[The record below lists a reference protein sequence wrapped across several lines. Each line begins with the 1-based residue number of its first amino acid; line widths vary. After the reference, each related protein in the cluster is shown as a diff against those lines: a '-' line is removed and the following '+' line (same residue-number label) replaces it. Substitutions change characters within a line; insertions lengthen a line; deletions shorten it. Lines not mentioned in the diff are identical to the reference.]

1 MATETNGTQPPLWR
15 ILIIALLPTFI
26 YSVGQGAIVP
36 VIPAVATSL
45 GADLGFAGFI
55 AGSLLI
61 GQAVGNLPAGAVV
74 SRFGER
80 RAMVFSAFATIVGAL
95 ISVFAVNAWML
106 LAGVLVQGLM
116 TATFALA
123 RQAFLSTYV
132 PFQYRARSMSTL
144 GGVFRSGMFVG
155 PFIATWMITATGDAQ
170 TNFWVFIVCSALAA
184 IAVAVLPDVEK
195 VSRAPR
201 DSAEVYDAGGDAPT
215 GAIPVAKDVVAGSG
229 SSRGRESIAQ
239 TFRRR
244 GDVLLRLGTGAG
256 ILMMMRSSRQVLLP
270 LWGLSIGLDDAFTT
284 LIIGIAGAIDFA
296 LFFTSGWIMDRFGRS
311 ASGVPALLGMGLG
324 FAVLA
329 FTHDLDASATWFVA
343 ITLWLG
349 VANGVG
355 SGIVMTL
362 AADLADR
369 EHPAPFLAAWRTV
382 TDGASSTVPFVVS
395 GLHAFAGIAVTSGFF
410 GVLGLF
416 GAWLLWRYIPK
427 YIPKPR
433 RR

>member
-26 YSVGQGAIVP
+26 YSIGQGAIVP
-36 VIPAVATSL
+36 VIPTVATSL

-61 GQAVGNLPAGAVV
+61 GQALGNLPAGAVV

-80 RAMVFSAFATIVGAL
+80 RAMVFSALATIVGAL
-95 ISVFAVNAWML
+95 ISVFAVNEWML
-106 LAGVLVQGLM
+106 LAGVVVQGLM

-155 PFIATWMITATGDAQ
+155 PFIASWMIASTGEPQ
-170 TNFWVFIVCSALAA
+170 NNFWVFITCAALSA
-184 IAVAVLPDVEK
+184 IVVAVLPDVEK
-195 VSRAPR
+195 LSRAPR
-201 DSAEVYDAGGDAPT
+201 DRAEVYDTGEDAPT
-215 GAIPVAKDVVAGSG
+215 GAIPVAGPDAG
-229 SSRGRESIAQ
+229 RERESIGQ
-239 TFRRR
+239 TFRSR

-256 ILMMMRSSRQVLLP
+256 ILMMLRSGRQVLLP

-296 LFFTSGWIMDRFGRS
+296 LFFTSGWIMDRWGRS

-324 FAVLA
+324 FGVLA
-329 FTHDLDASATWFVA
+329 FTHDLESSTMWFVV

-362 AADLADR
+362 GADLADR

-382 TDGASSTVPFVVS
+382 TDGASSTVPFLVA
-395 GLHAFAGIAVTSGFF
+395 GLHAFAGIALTSGFF
-410 GVLGLF
+410 GVLGIF
-416 GAWLLWRYIPK
+416 GAFLLWRYIPK
-427 YIPKPR
+427 YVPRPR
-433 RR
+433 RRR

>member
-1 MATETNGTQPPLWR
+1 MATDTNGTQPPLWR

-26 YSVGQGAIVP
+26 YSIGQGAIVP
-36 VIPAVATSL
+36 VIPTVATSL

-61 GQAVGNLPAGAVV
+61 GQALGNLPAGAVV

-80 RAMVFSAFATIVGAL
+80 RAMVFSALATIVGAL
-95 ISVFAVNAWML
+95 ISVFAVNEWML
-106 LAGVLVQGLM
+106 LTGVVVQGLM

-155 PFIATWMITATGDAQ
+155 PFIASWMIASTGEPQ
-170 TNFWVFIVCSALAA
+170 NNFWVFIACAALSA
-184 IAVAVLPDVEK
+184 IVVAVLPDVEK
-195 VSRAPR
+195 LSRAPR
-201 DSAEVYDAGGDAPT
+201 EREEVYDTGEDAPT
-215 GAIPVAKDVVAGSG
+215 GAIPVAGPDAGHE
-229 SSRGRESIAQ
+229 RESIAQ
-239 TFRRR
+239 TFRSR

-256 ILMMMRSSRQVLLP
+256 ILMMLRSGRQVLLP

-296 LFFTSGWIMDRFGRS
+296 LFFTSGWIMDRWGRS

-324 FAVLA
+324 FGVLA
-329 FTHDLDASATWFVA
+329 FTHDLESSTMWFVV

-362 AADLADR
+362 GADLADR

-382 TDGASSTVPFVVS
+382 TDGASSTVPFLVA
-395 GLHAFAGIAVTSGFF
+395 GLHAFAGIALTSGFF
-410 GVLGLF
+410 GVLGIF
-416 GAWLLWRYIPK
+416 GAFLLWRYIPK
-427 YIPKPR
+427 YVPRPR
-433 RR
+433 RRR

>member
-74 SRFGER
+74 GRFGER
-80 RAMVFSAFATIVGAL
+80 RAMVFSALATIVGAL
-95 ISVFAVNAWML
+95 ISVFAVNEWML
-106 LAGVLVQGLM
+106 LAGVVVQGLM

-155 PFIATWMITATGDAQ
+155 PFIASWMIASTGEPQ
-170 TNFWVFIVCSALAA
+170 NNFWVFITCAALSAVV
-184 IAVAVLPDVEK
+184 VAVLPDVEK
-195 VSRAPR
+195 LSRTPR
-201 DSAEVYDAGGDAPT
+201 DRAEVYDTGEDAPT
-215 GAIPVAKDVVAGSG
+215 GAIPVSG
-229 SSRGRESIAQ
+229 PDARHERESIGQ
-239 TFRRR
+239 TFRSR

-256 ILMMMRSSRQVLLP
+256 ILMMLRSGRQVLLP

-296 LFFTSGWIMDRFGRS
+296 LFFTSGWIMDRWGRS

-324 FAVLA
+324 FGVLA
-329 FTHDLDASATWFVA
+329 FTYDLESSTMWFVV

-362 AADLADR
+362 GADLADR

-382 TDGASSTVPFVVS
+382 TDGASSTVPFLVA
-395 GLHAFAGIAVTSGFF
+395 GLHAFAGIALTSGFF
-410 GVLGLF
+410 GVLGIF
-416 GAWLLWRYIPK
+416 GAFLLWRYIPK
-427 YIPKPR
+427 YVPR
-433 RR
+433 PHRR

>member
-26 YSVGQGAIVP
+26 YSIGQGAIVP
-36 VIPAVATSL
+36 VIPTVATSL

-61 GQAVGNLPAGAVV
+61 GQALGNLPAGAVV
-74 SRFGER
+74 GRFGER
-80 RAMVFSAFATIVGAL
+80 RAMVFSALATIVGAL
-95 ISVFAVNAWML
+95 ISVFAVNEWML
-106 LAGVLVQGLM
+106 LAGVVVQGLM

-144 GGVFRSGMFVG
+144 GGVFRAGMFVG
-155 PFIATWMITATGDAQ
+155 PFIASWMIASTGEPQ
-170 TNFWVFIVCSALAA
+170 NNFWVFITCAALSAVV
-184 IAVAVLPDVEK
+184 VAVLPDVEK
-195 VSRAPR
+195 LSRTPR
-201 DSAEVYDAGGDAPT
+201 DRAEVYDTGEDAPT
-215 GAIPVAKDVVAGSG
+215 GAIPVAGPDA
-229 SSRGRESIAQ
+229 RHERESIGE
-239 TFRRR
+239 TFRSR

-256 ILMMMRSSRQVLLP
+256 ILMMLRSGRQVLLP

-296 LFFTSGWIMDRFGRS
+296 LFFTSGWIMDRWGRS

-324 FAVLA
+324 FGALA
-329 FTHDLDASATWFVA
+329 FTHDLESSTMWFVV

-362 AADLADR
+362 GADLADR

-382 TDGASSTVPFVVS
+382 TDGASSTVPFLVA
-395 GLHAFAGIAVTSGFF
+395 GLHAFAGIALTSGFF
-410 GVLGLF
+410 GVLGIF
-416 GAWLLWRYIPK
+416 GAFLLWRYIPK
-427 YIPKPR
+427 YVPRPR